1 MKQRW
6 FKRRG
11 WIYIPVNPLGYIVT
25 GLAIIFI
32 VPVVLA
38 IDRNTYSITDE
49 LYKIF
54 IYGTCIAFWWKW
66 VADKTSHHR

>member
-66 VADKTSHHR
+66 VAKKTS